1 MNTADR
7 FSGRI
12 AVFYGDSI
20 TYGAYTGEN
29 DTCPASRAEKRWCDM
44 VSKRL
49 GFSEMTDYSESGIS
63 VSATSPVRP
72 EAAVSACFD
81 RMRPDA
87 GVIFIAAGTND
98 FGTGVK
104 PGKPDD
110 NSDVSFTG
118 AVRKLCRGLRE
129 KYPHG
134 DIVFVLPIDRYDR
147 EGEHGYPLSLYRD
160 ILRKIAGEEYRFT
173 VIDGGRFG
181 INASDPDFVT
191 KHMKDGVHPDP
202 VGQRIYADGVIEA
215 LTSDKQHRTVYD
227 K

>member
-44 VSKRL
+44 VSERL

-110 NSDVSFTG
+110 DSDVSFTG

-160 ILRKIAGEEYRFT
+160 ILRKIAGSMPQT
-173 VIDGGRFG
+173 
-181 INASDPDFVT
+181 
-191 KHMKDGVHPDP
+191 
-202 VGQRIYADGVIEA
+202 RI
-215 LTSDKQHRTVYD
+215 S
-227 K
+227 